1 MRANREGSTYFFTVV
16 TYRRQ
21 NPLCDTQIRKA
32 LQRAIKTVRVKHPFK
47 INAWILLPDH
57 LHCIWTLPPDDA
69 DYATRWGMI
78 KHSVSKACTT
88 DYKRPEWINALK
100 RKHRES
106 TIWQRRYGEHQ
117 IRDEQDFARHV
128 DYIYYNPV
136 KHRVCKRA
144 INQPYSTLHRDGA
157 HGDYTLDQGSGRIDA
172 AGEAFGE

>member
-1 MRANREGSTYFFTVV
+1 
-16 TYRRQ
+16 
-21 NPLCDTQIRKA
+21 
-32 LQRAIKTVRVKHPFK
+32 
-47 INAWILLPDH
+47 
-57 LHCIWTLPPDDA
+57 
-69 DYATRWGMI
+69 MI

-136 KHRVCKRA
+136 KHGACKRV
-144 INQPYSTLHRDGA
+144 IDWPYSTFHRDVA
-157 HGDYTLDQGSGRIDA
+157 RDDYTMDWGSGGLDTT
-172 AGEAFGE
+172 GEAFGE